1 MGNNIKPFD
10 FYLMRLPAKSMQSVL
25 ALNEIKT
32 RKAFIQE
39 IQNRYQSLELQDAI
53 YLASPELYAETIKWL
68 DGSADTIDNKL
79 LVTLYK
85 YLLRMGTRATPY
97 GLFSGYNTG
106 KITENASELKLK
118 KPEARLTKY
127 TRLDMNYVSE
137 LIRSLLN
144 NENIK
149 AKLIFKVNNSLYKIG
164 GIYRYFEYKIIN
176 KKRHYYVVA
185 IKYSQYI
192 QCLIEKA
199 EAGASYQFLLDELTL
214 LNLGIDDAKN
224 YLDSVIDA
232 QILVSELE
240 PTVTGEE
247 FYKKLIRILKSNNPD
262 QSSLSALIAI
272 EELLLEPKDFV
283 KTCSAIHRIIKE
295 NFPSSHA
302 KDLVQ
307 TDLHIG
313 MDHNNLN
320 IGVMDMLAAEIQ
332 SLSVLN
338 ENKTPLR
345 IKNFIKNFTER
356 YEDQEI
362 DLLEALDNDAGVG
375 YDKAGIGNNN
385 HAPLVDDLILNGA
398 VSTKSIS
405 WTNYRELVLNK
416 FLESAKNHGSHVVL
430 TDNDLN
436 AIDKKNLQVIPA
448 TFYAIGNFISKNTE
462 SLDRGDFKFN
472 LSACCGPSALPLLAR
487 FAQND
492 EVLSQKL
499 KECSQFEEKNIAGAV
514 IAEIVH
520 LPDSRVG
527 NILQRPQLRDYEIPF
542 LGSSALPHDKQIP
555 VSDLMISVSNNEIK
569 LRSKRLNK
577 IVIPRLSSAH
587 NYNNGIAVYKFLCD
601 LQHQHG
607 AYNISWDWGTLND
620 QPYLPRVEYKHLIL
634 SRARW
639 KITSD
644 MYAETKAISTPQQ
657 LDLFLAK
664 YKLPNKVVSIEG
676 DRELLIDF
684 KSVLGLDLL
693 TQSLKKSTVILYEF
707 LHGDDHALMLDH
719 AGDAFINEV
728 VIPFYKEEAAEKQV
742 KSIPVNNHH
751 LSRKFNLGSDW
762 TYVKIYC
769 GSKWAEK
776 ILTDYLLPLVNS
788 LTEDGLIKKWFFL
801 RYHDPEGHLRIR
813 FLHPNQPQTMANI
826 IDQINVSLKQ
836 LTEERIVHKIQ
847 YDTYKQEVERYGA
860 RTMAFSESIFY
871 YDSKAVL
878 NFLNM
883 IEGDEG
889 EYYRWLFAARSID
902 ILFEDFGLDNEQK
915 LAIAN
920 RMQQAFHYEF
930 GGNAGLTLQLNN
942 KYRAISKAL
951 TGFLN
956 GNDDTEEVTDAVNLF
971 KIRSVENRAAYS
983 KLKAEYALRQPG
995 LDLDAELTEIL
1006 PSYIHMSLNRIFVT
1020 KQRMHELVIY
1030 HYLVKHYQGV
1040 IARNKQQTLTAKTY

>member
-25 ALNEIKT
+25 ALNQIENRST
-32 RKAFIQE
+32 FIQE
-39 IQNRYQSLELQDAI
+39 VYNRYQSGELQDAI
-53 YLASPELYAETIKWL
+53 YLASPELYAEVIKWL
-68 DGSADTIDNKL
+68 DGPADAIDDKL

-106 KITENASELKLK
+106 KITKNATELKLK
-118 KPEARLTKY
+118 APENRLTKY

-137 LIRSLLN
+137 LVRSLLG

-164 GIYRYFEYKIIN
+164 GVYRYFEYKFIN

-185 IKYSQYI
+185 IKHSKYI

-214 LNLGIDDAKN
+214 LNLSIEDAKN
-224 YLDSVIDA
+224 YLDRVIDA

-240 PTVTGEE
+240 PTVTGDE
-247 FYKKLIRILKSNNPD
+247 FYKKLIHILKSNNPD
-262 QSSLSALIAI
+262 HQGILALTAI
-272 EELLLEPKDFV
+272 ETHLLKPEDFV
-283 KTCSAIHRIIKE
+283 KTCTEIHHIIKE
-295 NFPSSHA
+295 NFPLSHA

-313 MDHNNLN
+313 MDHNNIN
-320 IGVMDMLAAEIQ
+320 IGVMDTLAAELQ

-345 IKNFIKNFTER
+345 IKNFIKKFTER

-362 DLLEALDNDAGVG
+362 ELLEALDNDAGVG
-375 YDKAGIGNNN
+375 YDKAGTGNNN
-385 HAPLVDDLILNGA
+385 HAPLVDDLILNNTA
-398 VSTKSIS
+398 TAKNIS
-405 WTNYRELVLNK
+405 WTNYRELVFNK
-416 FLESAKNHGSHVVL
+416 FLESTKNHGSPVVL
-430 TDNDLN
+430 TDHDLN
-436 AIDKKNLQVIPA
+436 AIDKKEQKVIPS
-448 TFYAIGNFISKNTE
+448 TFYAIGSLVSKNTE
-462 SLDRGDFKFN
+462 SLDSGDFKFN

-492 EVLSQKL
+492 NILSQKL
-499 KECSQFEEKNIAGAV
+499 KECSLLEEKNIEGAV

-527 NILQRPQLRDYEIPF
+527 NILQRPQLREYEIPF
-542 LGSSALPHDKQIP
+542 LGNSSLPADKQIP

-577 IVIPRLSSAH
+577 IVVPRLSSAH

-601 LQHQHG
+601 LQNQYG

-620 QPYLPRVEYKHLIL
+620 QPYLPRVEYKHLVL
-634 SRARW
+634 ARARW
-639 KITSD
+639 KITPD
-644 MYAETKAISTPQQ
+644 NYAEIKAINSPQQ
-657 LDLFLAK
+657 LELFLTK
-664 YKLPNKVVSIEG
+664 YRLPNKVVSIEG

-684 KSVLGLDLL
+684 KSVLGLELL
-693 TQSLKKSTVILYEF
+693 LQNLKKSTIILYEF
-707 LHGDDHALMLDH
+707 LHEDDHALMRDH
-719 AGDAFINEV
+719 VGEAFINEV
-728 VIPFYKEEAAEKQV
+728 VIPFRKEEPALKQV
-742 KSIPVNNHH
+742 KSMPFNAHN
-751 LSRKFNLGSDW
+751 LPRKFNLGSEW
-762 TYVKIYC
+762 TFVKIYC

-776 ILTDYLLPLVNS
+776 ILTDYMLPLVNS
-788 LTEDGLIKKWFFL
+788 LTKEGLIEKWFFI

-813 FLHPNQPQTMANI
+813 FLHPNQPETMADI
-826 IDQINVSLKQ
+826 VKRINAGLKQ
-836 LTEERIVHKIQ
+836 LAEERIVHKIQ
-847 YDTYKQEVERYGA
+847 YDTYKQEVERYGT

-871 YDSKAVL
+871 HDSKATI

-889 EYYRWLFAARSID
+889 EHYRWLFAARSVD
-902 ILFEDFGLDNEQK
+902 FLLSDFGLNDQQK
-915 LAIAN
+915 LEIAT

-930 GGNAGLTLQLNN
+930 GGNDGLNVQLNN

-951 TGFLN
+951 HGFLS
-956 GNDDTEEVTDAVNLF
+956 GADDTEEVAEAVNLF
-971 KIRSVENRAAYS
+971 KTRSLENTAAYQAI
-983 KLKAEYALRQPG
+983 KTNYALQYPDH
-995 LDLDAELTEIL
+995 DLDAELTEIL
-1006 PSYIHMSLNRIFVT
+1006 PSYIHMLLNRIFVT

-1030 HYLVKHYQGV
+1030 HYLAKHYQSV
-1040 IARNKQQTLTAKTY
+1040 IARNKQKIVTSKMY

>member
-25 ALNEIKT
+25 ALNEIKN

-39 IQNRYQSLELQDAI
+39 IYNRYQSGELQDAI
-53 YLASPELYAETIKWL
+53 YLASPELYAEIIKWL
-68 DGSADTIDNKL
+68 DGPADTVDNKL

-118 KPEARLTKY
+118 EPENRLTKY

-144 NENIK
+144 NKNIK

-164 GIYRYFEYKIIN
+164 GVYRYFEYKFIN

-185 IKYSQYI
+185 IKYSKYI
-192 QCLIEKA
+192 QCIIEKA
-199 EAGASYQFLLDELTL
+199 EVGASYQFLLDELTL

-247 FYKKLIRILKSNNPD
+247 FYKKLILILKSNNPD
-262 QSSLSALIAI
+262 QPSVSALTAI

-283 KTCSAIHRIIKE
+283 KTCSTIHNIIKE
-295 NFPSSHA
+295 NFPLSQA

-313 MDHNNLN
+313 MDHNKIN
-320 IGVMDMLAAEIQ
+320 IGVMDTLATEIQ

-385 HAPLVDDLILNGA
+385 HAPLVDDLILSGT

-436 AIDKKNLQVIPA
+436 AIGKKDQQAIPA
-448 TFYAIGNFISKNTE
+448 TFYAIGNFVSKNTE
-462 SLDRGDFKFN
+462 SLDSGDFKFN

-492 EVLSQKL
+492 NVLSQKL
-499 KECSQFEEKNIAGAV
+499 IECSQFEEKNLEGAV

-527 NILQRPQLRDYEIPF
+527 NILQRPQLRGYEIPF
-542 LGSSALPHDKQIP
+542 LGSSSLPRDKQIP

-577 IVIPRLSSAH
+577 AVIPRLSSAH

-601 LQHQHG
+601 LQHQYG
-607 AYNISWDWGTLND
+607 AYNISWDWGTLNE
-620 QPYLPRVEYKHLIL
+620 QPYLPRVEYKHMVL

-639 KITSD
+639 KITPE

-664 YKLPNKVVSIEG
+664 YKLPGKVVSIEG

-693 TQSLKKSTVILYEF
+693 TQSIKKSTVILYEF

-719 AGDAFINEV
+719 TGEAFINEV
-728 VIPFYKEEAAEKQV
+728 VIPFYNEEAAEKQV
-742 KSIPVNNHH
+742 KRIPVNTHY
-751 LSRKFNLGSDW
+751 LSSKFNLGSDW

-788 LTEDGLIKKWFFL
+788 LTEEGLIEKWFFL
-801 RYHDPEGHLRIR
+801 RYHDPQGHLRIR

-826 IDQINVSLKQ
+826 INKINLSLKQ
-836 LTEERIVHKIQ
+836 LAAERIVHKIQ
-847 YDTYKQEVERYGA
+847 YDTYKQEVERYGT

-871 YDSKAVL
+871 YDSKAVI

-889 EYYRWLFAARSID
+889 EYYRWLFAVRSID
-902 ILFEDFGLDNEQK
+902 ILLDDFGLDDEQK
-915 LAIAN
+915 LAIATK
-920 RMQQAFHYEF
+920 MQQSFHSEF
-930 GGNAGLTLQLNN
+930 GGKPGLTLQLNN
-942 KYRAISKAL
+942 KYRVISKAL
-951 TGFLN
+951 TRFLN
-956 GNDDTEEVTDAVNLF
+956 GDDDTEEVTDAVNLF
-971 KIRSVENRAAYS
+971 KIRSAENQAAYYT
-983 KLKAEYALRQPG
+983 LRAEYTLRQPC
-995 LDLDAELTEIL
+995 LDLDIELTEIL
-1006 PSYIHMSLNRIFVT
+1006 PSYIHMALNRIFVT
-1020 KQRMHELVIY
+1020 KQRTHELVIY
-1030 HYLVKHYQGV
+1030 HYLTKHYQGV
-1040 IARNKQQTLTAKTY
+1040 IARSKRKTLITKTY

>member
-25 ALNEIKT
+25 ALNEIEN
-32 RKAFIQE
+32 RNAFIQE
-39 IQNRYQSLELQDAI
+39 IYHRYQSRELQDAI
-53 YLASPELYAETIKWL
+53 YLASPELYTEVIKWL
-68 DGSADTIDNKL
+68 DGPAGAIDDKL

-106 KITENASELKLK
+106 KVTEKASELKLT
-118 KPEARLTKY
+118 ESETRLTQY
-127 TRLDMNYVSE
+127 TRLDMNYISE
-137 LIRSLLN
+137 LVGSLLK
-144 NENIK
+144 NEHIK

-164 GIYRYFEYKIIN
+164 GVYRYFEYKFIN

-185 IKYSQYI
+185 IKHSRYI

-199 EAGASYQFLLDELTL
+199 DAGASYQFLLDELTL
-214 LNLGIDDAKN
+214 LNLNIDDAKN

-240 PTVTGEE
+240 PTVTGDE
-247 FYKKLIRILKSNNPD
+247 FYKKLIHILKSNNPGH
-262 QSSLSALIAI
+262 SCIPALTAI
-272 EELLLEPKDFV
+272 EDHLLVPKDFV
-283 KTCSAIHRIIKE
+283 KTCTQIHHIIKE
-295 NFPSSHA
+295 NFPLSHA

-313 MDHNNLN
+313 MDHNNIN
-320 IGVMDMLAAEIQ
+320 IGVMNILAAEMQ

-338 ENKTPLR
+338 ENKTPVR
-345 IKNFIKNFTER
+345 IKNFIKKFTER
-356 YEDQEI
+356 YEDQEVE
-362 DLLEALDNDAGVG
+362 LLEALDNDAGVG
-375 YDKAGIGNNN
+375 YDKAGTGNNN
-385 HAPLVDDLILNGA
+385 HAPLVDDLVLK
-398 VSTKSIS
+398 STASAKNIS
-405 WTNYRELVLNK
+405 WTSYRELVFNK
-416 FLESAKNHGSHVVL
+416 FLESSKNHGRPVVL

-436 AIDKKNLQVIPA
+436 GIGKKDQKQVPP
-448 TFYAIGNFISKNTE
+448 TFYAIGNFVSKNTE
-462 SLDRGDFKFN
+462 RLDNGDFKFN
-472 LSACCGPSALPLLAR
+472 LTACCGPSALPLLAR

-492 EVLSQKL
+492 DFLTQKL
-499 KECSQFEEKNIAGAV
+499 KECAQLEEKYIAGAI

-527 NILQRPQLRDYEIPF
+527 NILQRPQLRGYEIPF
-542 LGSSALPHDKQIP
+542 LGTSSLPNDKQIP

-607 AYNISWDWGTLND
+607 AYNISWDWGILND
-620 QPYLPRVEYKHLIL
+620 QPYLPRVEYKHLVL

-639 KITSD
+639 KMTPD
-644 MYAETKAISTPQQ
+644 MYAETKTIVTQQQ

-664 YKLPNKVVSIEG
+664 YKLPDKVVSIEG

-684 KSVLGLDLL
+684 KSVLGLELL
-693 TQSLKKSTVILYEF
+693 TQNLKKSTVILYEF
-707 LHGDDHALMLDH
+707 LHEDGDALMLDH
-719 AGDAFINEV
+719 AGETFINEV
-728 VIPFYKEEAAEKQV
+728 VIPFRNEEPVEKQIT
-742 KSIPVNNHH
+742 SLAFNAHNLP
-751 LSRKFNLGSDW
+751 RKFNLGSEW

-776 ILTDYLLPLVNS
+776 ILTDYMLPLVNT
-788 LTEDGLIKKWFFL
+788 LTSEGLVDKWFFL

-813 FLHPNQPQTMANI
+813 FLHPDKPETMANI
-826 IDQINVSLKQ
+826 VGRINEALKQ
-836 LTEERIVHKIQ
+836 LAEDRIVHKIQ
-847 YDTYKQEVERYGA
+847 YDTYKQEVERYGKH
-860 RTMAFSESIFY
+860 TMTFSESIFY
-871 YDSKAVL
+871 YDSKAII

-902 ILFEDFGLDNEQK
+902 VLLGDFGLDHEQK
-915 LAIAN
+915 LKLAT
-920 RMQQAFHYEF
+920 RMQQAFLSEF

-951 TGFLN
+951 NGFLN
-956 GNDDTEEVTDAVNLF
+956 GDDDTEEVADAVNLF
-971 KIRSVENRAAYS
+971 KARSAENIMAYNAIRTV
-983 KLKAEYALRQPG
+983 YALHHPD
-995 LDLDAELTEIL
+995 LNLDAELAEIL
-1006 PSYIHMSLNRIFVT
+1006 PSYVHMSLNRIFVT

-1030 HYLVKHYQGV
+1030 HYLTKYYQGV
-1040 IARNKQQTLTAKTY
+1040 IARNKQKILTSNMY